1 MPDQKY
7 VLDKIVLDRNLT
19 KVEKLKKMYIY
30 MREERPREKKE
41 DIYEYCKY
49 YYEKKKIGKVKNE
62 SYYYG

>member
-19 KVEKLKKMYIY
+19 KVEKLKKMYIT
-30 MREERPREKKE
+30 MRELLPHKRKE
-41 DIYEYCKY
+41 DVYEYCKH
-49 YYEKKKIGKVKNE
+49 YYEKKKIGKMKNE